1 MRIGDGAGRLSRR
14 ESQIKRSAFGIGEER
29 AGLIIPECL
38 YLLFVNTLI
47 KRAQRRVRLAILAAS
62 GSACHCTD
70 QALRSVINGAF
81 AVNHA
86 D

>member
-1 MRIGDGAGRLSRR
+1 MRIGDGAGRLARC

-47 KRAQRRVRLAILAAS
+47 KRAQRRVRLAILTPSSSLVTAPIMRFKPLWM
-62 GSACHCTD
+62 
-70 QALRSVINGAF
+70 ALSP
-81 AVNHA
+81 
-86 D
+86 

>member
-14 ESQIKRSAFGIGEER
+14 ESQIKRSAFGIGEEG

-47 KRAQRRVRLAILAAS
+47 KRAQRRVRLAILTPSSSLVTAPIMRFKPLWM
-62 GSACHCTD
+62 
-70 QALRSVINGAF
+70 ALSP
-81 AVNHA
+81 
-86 D
+86 